1 MMAANDWRPLT
12 STGKKV
18 RVFTAK
24 SSWAEAED
32 ICRGHDGKL
41 LLIDSEIENRR
52 VTGKS
57 LNFVI

>member
-1 MMAANDWRPLT
+1 MMAASDWRPLT

-24 SSWAEAED
+24 SSWQDAEEV
-32 ICRGHDGKL
+32 CKVHNGKL

-52 VTGKS
+52 VTGWVC
-57 LNFVI
+57 LD